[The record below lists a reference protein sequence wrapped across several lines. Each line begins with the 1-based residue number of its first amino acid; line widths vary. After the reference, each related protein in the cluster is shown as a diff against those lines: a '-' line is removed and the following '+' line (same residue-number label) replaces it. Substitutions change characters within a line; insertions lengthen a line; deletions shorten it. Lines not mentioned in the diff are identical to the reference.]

1 MDSMDTGG
9 GVALEVEDVT
19 KIFRSRRT
27 GHGVAGDVHAL
38 SGVSLHLEIG
48 ETLGLVGESGSGKTT
63 LGRILIGLERPTRG
77 RGSLWGEDL
86 FGKRGVSH
94 RSVSRSMQMVFQ
106 DPYGSLDPRMT
117 IFQHISEPWRIH
129 PDMVPRAQWRSK
141 VQELMEQVGLDPA
154 ASNKSAHEFS
164 GGQRQR
170 IGIARALAINPR
182 ILILDEPVSA
192 LDVSIQAQIIELLR
206 QLQDSRK
213 LSMIFIA
220 HNLAVVRS
228 IAHRVA
234 VMSMGCIVEMG
245 DADSIYANPQH
256 EYTRTLLAAVP
267 RIDYGRAGRN

>member
-1 MDSMDTGG
+1 MYPAGTDRD
-9 GVALEVEDVT
+9 VALEVEGVT
-19 KIFRSRRT
+19 KVFRSRRT
-27 GHGVAGDVHAL
+27 NRGSIGEVHAL
-38 SGVSLHLEIG
+38 RGVSLHLEVG

-63 LGRILIGLERPTRG
+63 LGRILIGLERPTQG
-77 RGSLWGEDL
+77 RGSLWGKEL
-86 FGKRGVSH
+86 FTNRGASN
-94 RSVSRSMQMVFQ
+94 RSISRSMQMVFQ

-117 IFQHISEPWRIH
+117 IFQHISEPWQIH
-129 PDMVPRAQWRSK
+129 RDMVPREQWRSK
-141 VQELMEQVGLDPA
+141 VQDLMEQVGLDPG

-206 QLQDSRK
+206 KLQDSHK

-234 VMSMGCIVEMG
+234 VMSTGSIVEMG

-256 EYTRTLLAAVP
+256 EYTRSLLAAVP
-267 RIDYGRAGRN
+267 RIDYGRAGQN